1 MNWKERELPAG
12 QERAPA
18 QLAGRPGCQV
28 MIDYI
33 KEQVGPGSE
42 YVNDLVRVVFSDRG
56 CYYEFRDLPEE
67 FSGAVGSGFRH
78 EFVGTNQGLQLVNQI
93 HQIALGPESADTH
106 ELSLM
111 VIYGWDGVFRPDD
124 TFVYH
129 WRSYGGE
136 EEGPMMMGMFRPT
149 VLPIFFK
156 LKADSDL
163 VEPIMG
169 TRKGVLFFVA
179 NLTDQHLL
187 VKIPHQGPGVTDLN
201 EINGQRLVH

>member
-1 MNWKERELPAG
+1 MNWKERELPVG
-12 QERAPA
+12 QERTPA
-18 QLAGRPGCQV
+18 QLPGRPGCQV

-78 EFVGTNQGLQLVNQI
+78 EFVGTNQGLQLANLI
-93 HQIALGPESADTH
+93 HDIALGPESADTH

-111 VIYGWDGVFRPDD
+111 VIYGWDGIFRPDD

-136 EEGPMMMGMFRPT
+136 EEGPVMMGMFRPA

-163 VEPIMG
+163 IEPIMG

-179 NLTDQHLL
+179 NLSDQHLL

-201 EINGQRLVH
+201 EGNGQRLIH

>member
-1 MNWKERELPAG
+1 MDWTRRELPDEHG
-12 QERAPA
+12 Q
-18 QLAGRPGCQV
+18 AGRPEYQV

-33 KEQVGPGSE
+33 KAQVGSGSE
-42 YVNDLVRVVFSDRG
+42 YQNDLVRVVFSDRG

-67 FSGAVGSGFRH
+67 FSGAIGSGFRY
-78 EFVGTNQGLQLVNQI
+78 EFCGTSQGLLLANQI
-93 HQIALGPESADTH
+93 HDIAMGPESADTH

-111 VIYGWDGVFRPDD
+111 VIYGWDGIFRPDD

-136 EEGPMMMGMFRPT
+136 EEGPVMMGMFRPT
-149 VLPIFFK
+149 VMPLFFK

-163 VEPIMG
+163 VEPILG

-179 NLTDQHLL
+179 NLSDQHLL

-201 EINGQRLVH
+201 ETNGQRLVH